1 MEEIMDF
8 TTTALKGK
16 NLRDLKTLAKSNE
29 REFRQ
34 LARAEFKNINRRIR
48 RIENTGINSPAVMN
62 IKQKLGENL
71 FTISNKNTTEILA
84 LLDMSRNFTN
94 AKTSTIKGTKQFAKK
109 HTRKA
114 KRINARVKAKAKEEA
129 NKAKAIKQEQLPTN
143 EPVDNEGIEE
153 PPYYDFGDAELTE
166 DDIGQWNTY
175 TAVMQA
181 LFKKHPRFY
190 NELEQASKI
199 YENLARE
206 VEDTIN
212 FWSSYIDIDEIADAI
227 YDEFG
232 ARVGQILSKNFENY
246 DTFRGFKES

>member
-1 MEEIMDF
+1 MDF

-48 RIENTGINSPAVMN
+48 RIEKTGINSPAVMN

-71 FTISNKNTTEILA
+71 FTISGKNTTEILA
-84 LLDMSRNFTN
+84 LLDMSRNFTQ
-94 AKTSTIKGTKQFAKK
+94 AKTSTIKGTKQFASK

-129 NKAKAIKQEQLPTN
+129 NKAKAIKQEQTPIGPLMDN
-143 EPVDNEGIEE
+143 EPFEE
-153 PPYYDFGDAELTE
+153 YE
-166 DDIGQWNTY
+166 DYESVEEDLGQEEVSDWNTY
-175 TAVMQA
+175 TLVMQA

-190 NELEQASKI
+190 NELEQACKI

-212 FWSSYIDIDEIADAI
+212 FWSAYTDIDEIADAI
-227 YDEFG
+227 YSEFG
-232 ARVGQILSKNFENY
+232 ARVGQILSANFENY

>member
-1 MEEIMDF
+1 MDF

-48 RIENTGINSPAVMN
+48 RIEKAGINSPAVMN
-62 IKQKLGENL
+62 VKQKLGENL

-94 AKTSTIKGTKQFAKK
+94 AKTSTIKGTKQFASN

-114 KRINARVKAKAKEEA
+114 KRINARVKAKVKAEN
-129 NKAKAIKQEQLPTN
+129 NKAKAKEQTPID
-143 EPVDNEGIEE
+143 EPMDNENVEE
-153 PPYYDFGDAELTE
+153 PPYYDFGDATLDDE
-166 DDIGQWNTY
+166 DVRQWNTY
-175 TAVMQA
+175 TLVMQA

-190 NELEQASKI
+190 NELEQACKI
-199 YENLARE
+199 YENLERE

-212 FWSSYIDIDEIADAI
+212 FWSAYIDIDDIADAI
-227 YDEFG
+227 YNEFG
-232 ARVGQILSKNFENY
+232 ARVGQILSANFENY